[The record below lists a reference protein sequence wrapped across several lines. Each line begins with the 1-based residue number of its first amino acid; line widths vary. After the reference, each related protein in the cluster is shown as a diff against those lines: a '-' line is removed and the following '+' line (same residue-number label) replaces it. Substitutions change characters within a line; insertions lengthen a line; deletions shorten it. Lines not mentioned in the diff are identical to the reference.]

1 MTILDRYTVE
11 AEEGWRDWINKIPA
25 ITFDPEWSVKVIPPF
40 GGAMVRFI
48 VISGPHRI
56 SVYLDCNNALGFM
69 NAPYW
74 EAYPIADDT
83 ARFSLDDVD
92 GLLAAIRAEIEGAGV
107 TR

>member
-1 MTILDRYTVE
+1 MSNLDRYSVE
-11 AEEGWRDWINKIPA
+11 VEEDWRGWIGKIPA
-25 ITFDPEWSVKVIPPF
+25 LKFDPEWEVKIVPPF

-48 VISGPHRI
+48 VLSGPYRI

-83 ARFSLDDVD
+83 ARFFLGDID
-92 GLLAAIRAEIEGAGV
+92 GLMAAIRAEVAQ
-107 TR
+107 